1 MQLEPYQNGRGDK
14 SPHKRREVAHVT
26 EQAGKRPNL
35 RYVVVAVAVCLMAC
49 GTMGLPNAYGVFY
62 TPMSDALGAGRGAVT
77 MHMSIS
83 NLVIGLFTPIVA
95 RSLAHG
101 HKMRNVLMVATAL
114 VLVSGVVIAF
124 APNTLIMDIAAVV
137 RGIGF
142 AAVAMF
148 VITLYI
154 GNWFQKGR
162 GTITGI
168 ALSGSGIGSAIAS
181 PIVTACVENFGYQ
194 MAYLGFVAFTVLTIL
209 PVMLFCP
216 LTPEEVGLKPYGAD
230 EVDEDENDAKQGSED
245 LGLKLVLLSPTFVVL
260 VVFVLAI
267 VLITTL
273 SGHMASLAQDYGYSA
288 QVGALL
294 LSATMVGN
302 VVSKFALGAI
312 ADKIGAFRACVCSLV
327 TTLVGLLLILLN
339 LGGQTS
345 LLVSGFLYGTSFS
358 IGSLGISLL
367 TRYIFGDDQYA
378 EAYSTIS
385 LVTSLASALGV
396 TAAGLAYDLTGS
408 YAAPIIAGI
417 ALVGIA
423 GGCLVYLRWR
433 VTTRPWEK
441 RAQA

>member
-1 MQLEPYQNGRGDK
+1 MTKQRFD
-14 SPHKRREVAHVT
+14 T
-26 EQAGKRPNL
+26 
-35 RYVVVAVAVCLMAC
+35 RYAIVAVAICLMAC

-62 TPMSDALGAGRGAVT
+62 TPMSEALGAGRGAVT
-77 MHMSIS
+77 AHMSIS
-83 NLVIGLFTPIVA
+83 NLCIGLFTPIVA

-114 VLVSGVVIAF
+114 VIGSGVVIAL
-124 APNTLIMDIAAVV
+124 APNTLVMDVAAVV

-181 PIVTACVENFGYQ
+181 PIVTACIERFGYQ

-216 LTPEEVGLKPYGAD
+216 LTPEEVGLKPFGAD
-230 EVDEDENDAKQGSED
+230 EVDENETTTKSASED
-245 LGLKLVLLSPTFVVL
+245 LGLKLVLLSPTFIVL
-260 VVFVLAI
+260 VLFVICI

-294 LSATMVGN
+294 LSASMIGN
-302 VVSKFALGAI
+302 VVSKFAIGAL
-312 ADKIGAFRACVCSLV
+312 ADRIGAFRACVCSLV
-327 TTLVGLLLILLN
+327 TTLAGLVLILLN
-339 LGGQTS
+339 LGGQS
-345 LLVSGFLYGTSFS
+345 ALLASGFLYGTSFS

-367 TRYIFGDDQYA
+367 TRYIFGDAQYA

-385 LVTSLASALGV
+385 LVTSVASALGV

-417 ALVGIA
+417 ALVGVA
-423 GGCLVYLRWR
+423 GGCLAYLHWR

>member
-1 MQLEPYQNGRGDK
+1 MEK
-14 SPHKRREVAHVT
+14 SSS
-26 EQAGKRPNL
+26 NI
-35 RYVVVAVAVCLMAC
+35 RYAVVAVAVCLMAC

-62 TPMSDALGAGRGAVT
+62 TPMSEALGSGLGPVT

-83 NLVIGLFTPIVA
+83 NLAIGLFTPIVA

-101 HKMRNVLMVATAL
+101 HKMRNVLMVASAL

-124 APNTLIMDIAAVV
+124 APNTLVMDIAAVV

-142 AAVAMF
+142 AAAAMF

-154 GNWFQKGR
+154 GNWFEKGR

-181 PIVTACVENFGYQ
+181 PVVTACIQQFGYQ
-194 MAYLGFVAFTVLTIL
+194 TAYLGFVAFTVLTIL

-216 LTPEEVGLKPYGAD
+216 LTPEEVGLKPFGAD
-230 EVDEDENDAKQGSED
+230 EKSVAAADDGSTEAEAKSED
-245 LGLKLVLLSPTFVVL
+245 LGLKLVLLSPTFIVL
-260 VVFVLAI
+260 VLFVVCI

-294 LSATMVGN
+294 LSASMVGN
-302 VVSKFALGAI
+302 VVSKFAIGAL
-312 ADKIGAFRACVCSLV
+312 ADRIGAFRACVCSLV
-327 TTLVGLLLILLN
+327 TTFVGLLLILLN
-339 LGGQTS
+339 LGGQTA
-345 LLVSGFLYGTSFS
+345 LLASGFLYGTSFS

-367 TRYIFGDDQYA
+367 TRYIFGDKQYA
-378 EAYSTIS
+378 DAYSTIS

-396 TAAGLAYDLTGS
+396 VAAGLAYDLTGS
-408 YAAPIIAGI
+408 YAAPVLAGI
-417 ALVGIA
+417 VLVGIA
-423 GGCLVYLRWR
+423 GGCLAYLHWR

>member
-1 MQLEPYQNGRGDK
+1 MAKKGFDI
-14 SPHKRREVAHVT
+14 
-26 EQAGKRPNL
+26 
-35 RYVVVAVAVCLMAC
+35 RYAVVAVSICLMAC

-62 TPMSDALGAGRGAVT
+62 TPMSEALGAGRGAVT
-77 MHMSIS
+77 AHMSLS
-83 NLVIGLFTPIVA
+83 NLTIGLFTPIVA

-101 HKMRNVLMVATAL
+101 HKMRNVLLVAIAL
-114 VLVSGVVIAF
+114 VLSSGMVIAL
-124 APNTLIMDIAAVV
+124 APNTLIMDVAAIV

-181 PIVTACVENFGYQ
+181 PIVTACIERFGYQ

-216 LTPEEVGLKPYGAD
+216 LTPEEVGLKPFGAEEAD
-230 EVDEDENDAKQGSED
+230 ATDEDSTSSEN
-245 LGLKLVLLSPTFVVL
+245 LGLKLVLLSPTFIVL
-260 VVFVLAI
+260 VLFVLCI

-294 LSATMVGN
+294 LSASMVGN
-302 VVSKFALGAI
+302 VASKFALGAL
-312 ADKIGAFRACVCSLV
+312 ADRIGAFRACVCSLV
-327 TTLVGLLLILLN
+327 TTLAGLVLILLN
-339 LGGQTS
+339 LGGQS
-345 LLVSGFLYGTSFS
+345 ALLASGFLYGTSFS

-367 TRYIFGDDQYA
+367 TRYIFGDARYA

-385 LVTSLASALGV
+385 LVTSVASALGV

-417 ALVGIA
+417 VLVGVA
-423 GGCLVYLRWR
+423 GGCLAYLRWR

>member
-1 MQLEPYQNGRGDK
+1 MNKERLNI
-14 SPHKRREVAHVT
+14 
-26 EQAGKRPNL
+26 
-35 RYVVVAVAVCLMAC
+35 RYVIVAVAVCLMAC

-62 TPMSDALGAGRGAVT
+62 TPMSEALHAGRGAVT

-83 NLVIGLFTPIVA
+83 NLIIGLFTPIVA

-114 VLVSGVVIAF
+114 VLASGVVIAF

-137 RGIGF
+137 RGVGF

-148 VITLYI
+148 IITLYI
-154 GNWFQKGR
+154 GNWFKKGR

-181 PIVTACVENFGYQ
+181 PIVTACIENFGYQ
-194 MAYLGFVAFTVLTIL
+194 TAYLGFVAFTVITIL

-230 EVDEDENDAKQGSED
+230 EEDESAGGEQSATED
-245 LGLKLVLLSPTFVVL
+245 LGLKLVLLSPTFIVL
-260 VVFVLAI
+260 VVFVVAI

-294 LSATMVGN
+294 LSASMVGN

-312 ADKIGAFRACVCSLV
+312 ADRIGAFRACVISLV
-327 TTLVGLLLILLN
+327 TTLVGLLLILFN
-339 LGGQTS
+339 FGGQTA
-345 LLVSGFLYGTSFS
+345 LLVSGFLYGTCFS

-378 EAYSTIS
+378 DAYSTIS
-385 LVTSLASALGV
+385 LVTSVASALGV
-396 TAAGLAYDLTGS
+396 TAAGLAFDVTGS
-408 YAAPIIAGI
+408 YAAPIAAGI
-417 ALVGIA
+417 ALVAVA
-423 GGCLVYLRWR
+423 GGCLAYLRWR

>member
-1 MQLEPYQNGRGDK
+1 MTKERSNF
-14 SPHKRREVAHVT
+14 
-26 EQAGKRPNL
+26 
-35 RYVVVAVAVCLMAC
+35 RYVLVAVAVCLMAC

-62 TPMSDALGAGRGAVT
+62 KPMAEGLGAGLGAVT
-77 MHMSIS
+77 MHMSVS
-83 NLVIGLFTPIVA
+83 NLAIGLFTPIVA

-114 VLVSGVVIAF
+114 VIVSGVVIAF
-124 APNTLIMDIAAVV
+124 APNTLVMDVAAVV
-137 RGIGF
+137 RGVGF

-181 PIVTACVENFGYQ
+181 PIVTACIERFGYQ
-194 MAYLGFVAFTVLTIL
+194 AAYLGFVGFTVLTIL

-216 LTPEEVGLKPYGAD
+216 LTPEEVGLKPFGAEEAD
-230 EVDEDENDAKQGSED
+230 ESSTDEKQASES
-245 LGLKLVLLSPTFVVL
+245 LGLKLVLVSPTFIVL
-260 VVFVLAI
+260 VLLVLCI

-294 LSATMVGN
+294 LSASMVGN
-302 VVSKFALGAI
+302 VSSKFALGAL
-312 ADKIGAFRACVCSLV
+312 ADRIGAFRACVCSLV
-327 TTLVGLLLILLN
+327 TTFVGLLLILLN
-339 LGGQTS
+339 VGGQTG
-345 LLVSGFLYGTSFS
+345 LLISGFLYGTSFS

-367 TRYIFGDDQYA
+367 TRYIFGDDQYS

-385 LVTSLASALGV
+385 LVTSVASALGV
-396 TAAGLAYDLTGS
+396 TVAGLAYDVTGS

-417 ALVGIA
+417 VLVGVA
-423 GGCLVYLRWR
+423 GGCLVYLNWR
-433 VTTRPWEK
+433 VKTRPWEK
-441 RAQA
+441 RAEA

>member
-1 MQLEPYQNGRGDK
+1 MAKQRIDI
-14 SPHKRREVAHVT
+14 
-26 EQAGKRPNL
+26 
-35 RYVVVAVAVCLMAC
+35 RYVIVAIAVCLMAC

-83 NLVIGLFTPIVA
+83 NLCIGLFTPIVA

-114 VLVSGVVIAF
+114 VLGSGVVIAL
-124 APNTLIMDIAAVV
+124 APNTLIMDVAAVV

-181 PIVTACVENFGYQ
+181 PIVTACIERFGYQ
-194 MAYLGFVAFTVLTIL
+194 MAYLGFVGFTVLTIL

-216 LTPEEVGLKPYGAD
+216 LTPEEVGLKPFGAD
-230 EVDEDENDAKQGSED
+230 EVDASSEEASTSSED
-245 LGLKLVLLSPTFVVL
+245 LGLKLVLLSPTFIVL
-260 VVFVLAI
+260 VLFVICI

-294 LSATMVGN
+294 LSASMVGN

-312 ADKIGAFRACVCSLV
+312 ADRIGAFRACVCSLV
-327 TTLVGLLLILLN
+327 TTLAGLVLILLN
-339 LGGQTS
+339 LGGQS
-345 LLVSGFLYGTSFS
+345 ALLASGFLYGTSFS

-367 TRYIFGDDQYA
+367 TRYIFGDAQYA

-385 LVTSLASALGV
+385 LVTSVASALGV

-423 GGCLVYLRWR
+423 GGCLAYLHWR

>member
-1 MQLEPYQNGRGDK
+1 MEKQRFDI
-14 SPHKRREVAHVT
+14 
-26 EQAGKRPNL
+26 
-35 RYVVVAVAVCLMAC
+35 RYAIVAVAICLLAC

-62 TPMSDALGAGRGAVT
+62 TPMSEALGAGRGAVT

-83 NLVIGLFTPIVA
+83 NLCIGLFTPIVA

-101 HKMRNVLMVATAL
+101 HKMRNVLLVATAL
-114 VLVSGVVIAF
+114 VLGSGVVIAL
-124 APNTLIMDIAAVV
+124 APNTLIMDVAAVV

-181 PIVTACVENFGYQ
+181 PIVTACIERFGYQ
-194 MAYLGFVAFTVLTIL
+194 MAYLGFVGFTVLTIL
-209 PVMLFCP
+209 PVIFFCP
-216 LTPEEVGLKPYGAD
+216 LTPEEVGLKPFGAD
-230 EVDEDENDAKQGSED
+230 EADATEADAKTSAPTED
-245 LGLKLVLLSPTFVVL
+245 LGLKLVYLSPTFIVL
-260 VVFVLAI
+260 VIFVIAI

-294 LSATMVGN
+294 LSASMIGN
-302 VVSKFALGAI
+302 VVSKFVLGAL
-312 ADKIGAFRACVCSLV
+312 ADRIGAFNACVCSLT
-327 TTLVGLLLILLN
+327 TTLAGLVLILLN
-339 LGGQTS
+339 LGGQNA
-345 LLVSGFLYGTSFS
+345 LLASGFLYGTSFS

-367 TRYIFGDDQYA
+367 TRHIFGDAQYA
-378 EAYSTIS
+378 DAYSTIS
-385 LVTSLASALGV
+385 LVTSVASALGV
-396 TAAGLAYDLTGS
+396 TAAGLAYDVTGS

-423 GGCLVYLRWR
+423 GGCLAYLRWR

>member
-1 MQLEPYQNGRGDK
+1 MTKQRFD
-14 SPHKRREVAHVT
+14 T
-26 EQAGKRPNL
+26 
-35 RYVVVAVAVCLMAC
+35 RYAIVAVAICLMAC

-62 TPMSDALGAGRGAVT
+62 TPMSEALGAGRGAVT
-77 MHMSIS
+77 AHMSIS
-83 NLVIGLFTPIVA
+83 NLCIGLFTPIVA

-114 VLVSGVVIAF
+114 VIGSGVVIAL
-124 APNTLIMDIAAVV
+124 APNTLVMDVAAVV

-181 PIVTACVENFGYQ
+181 PIVTACIERFGYQ

-216 LTPEEVGLKPYGAD
+216 LTPEEVGLKPFGAD
-230 EVDEDENDAKQGSED
+230 EVDENETTTKSASED
-245 LGLKLVLLSPTFVVL
+245 LGLKLVLLSPTFIVL
-260 VVFVLAI
+260 VLFVICI

-294 LSATMVGN
+294 LSASMIGN
-302 VVSKFALGAI
+302 VVSKFAIGAL
-312 ADKIGAFRACVCSLV
+312 ADRIGAFRACVCSLV
-327 TTLVGLLLILLN
+327 TTLAGLVLILLN
-339 LGGQTS
+339 LGGQS
-345 LLVSGFLYGTSFS
+345 ALLASGFLYGTSFS

-367 TRYIFGDDQYA
+367 TRYIFGDAQYA

-385 LVTSLASALGV
+385 LVTSVASALGV
-396 TAAGLAYDLTGS
+396 TTAGLAYDLTGS

-417 ALVGIA
+417 ALVGVA
-423 GGCLVYLRWR
+423 GGCLAYLHWR

-441 RAQA
+441 RARA

>member
-1 MQLEPYQNGRGDK
+1 
-14 SPHKRREVAHVT
+14 
-26 EQAGKRPNL
+26 
-35 RYVVVAVAVCLMAC
+35 MAC

-62 TPMSDALGAGRGAVT
+62 TPMSKALGVGIGPVT

-83 NLVIGLFTPIVA
+83 NLAIGLFTPVVA

-114 VLVSGVVIAF
+114 VLLSGVVIAF
-124 APNTLIMDIAAVV
+124 APNTLIMDAAAIV

-154 GNWFQKGR
+154 GNWFEKGR

-181 PIVTACVENFGYQ
+181 PVVTACIERFGYQ
-194 MAYLGFVAFTVLTIL
+194 TAYLGFVGFTVLTIL
-209 PVMLFCP
+209 PVLLFCP
-216 LTPEEVGLKPYGAD
+216 LTPAEVGLKPYGAGEAD
-230 EVDEDENDAKQGSED
+230 EKAQDAPSATENLD
-245 LGLKLVLLSPTFVVL
+245 LKLVLLSPTFIVL
-260 VVFVLAI
+260 VVFVLCI

-273 SGHMASLAQDYGYSA
+273 SGHMASLAQDYGYTA

-294 LSATMVGN
+294 LSASMVGN
-302 VVSKFALGAI
+302 VVSKFVLGAL
-312 ADKIGAFRACVCSLV
+312 ADRIGAFRACVCSLV

-339 LGGQTS
+339 LGGQTA

-367 TRYIFGDDQYA
+367 TRYIFGDAQYA
-378 EAYSTIS
+378 TAYSTIS
-385 LVTSLASALGV
+385 AVTSVASAFGV
-396 TAAGLAYDLTGS
+396 TAAGLAFDLTGS
-408 YAAPIIAGI
+408 YAAPIMAGI
-417 ALVGIA
+417 ALACVA
-423 GGCLVYLRWR
+423 GGCLAYLRWR

>member
-1 MQLEPYQNGRGDK
+1 MEK
-14 SPHKRREVAHVT
+14 KRL
-26 EQAGKRPNL
+26 NI

-101 HKMRNVLMVATAL
+101 HKIRNVLMVATTL
-114 VLVSGVVIAF
+114 VLLSGVVIAF
-124 APNTLIMDIAAVV
+124 APNTLIMDVAAVV
-137 RGIGF
+137 RGVGF

-148 VITLYI
+148 IITLYI
-154 GNWFQKGR
+154 GNWFKKGR

-181 PIVTACVENFGYQ
+181 PIVTACIQNYGYQ
-194 MAYLGFVAFTVLTIL
+194 AAYLGFVAFTVLTIL

-230 EVDEDENDAKQGSED
+230 EDDVEKASDTAKSASDDES
-245 LGLKLVLLSPTFVVL
+245 LSLKLVLLSPTFIVL
-260 VVFVLAI
+260 VIFVVAI

-294 LSATMVGN
+294 LSASMVGN

-312 ADKIGAFRACVCSLV
+312 ADRIGAFRACVISLV
-327 TTLVGLLLILLN
+327 TTLVGLLLILFN
-339 LGGQTS
+339 LGGQTA
-345 LLVSGFLYGTSFS
+345 LLASGFLYGTCFS

-367 TRYIFGDDQYA
+367 TRYIFGDEQYA

-385 LVTSLASALGV
+385 LVTSVASALGV
-396 TAAGLAYDLTGS
+396 TAAGLAFDLTGS
-408 YAAPIIAGI
+408 YATPIIAGI
-417 ALVGIA
+417 VLVGVA
-423 GGCLVYLRWR
+423 GCCLAYLRWR
-433 VTTRPWEK
+433 VNARPWEK

>member
-1 MQLEPYQNGRGDK
+1 MAKQRTDI
-14 SPHKRREVAHVT
+14 
-26 EQAGKRPNL
+26 
-35 RYVVVAVAVCLMAC
+35 RYVIVAVAICLMAC

-62 TPMSDALGAGRGAVT
+62 TPMSEALGAGRGAVT
-77 MHMSIS
+77 AHMSIS
-83 NLVIGLFTPIVA
+83 NLCIGLFTPIVA

-114 VLVSGVVIAF
+114 VIGSGVVIAL
-124 APNTLIMDIAAVV
+124 APNTLIMDVAAVV

-181 PIVTACVENFGYQ
+181 PIVTACIERFGYQ

-209 PVMLFCP
+209 PVIFFCP
-216 LTPEEVGLKPYGAD
+216 LTPEEVGLKPFGAD
-230 EVDEDENDAKQGSED
+230 EADDSAAETKASDD
-245 LGLKLVLLSPTFVVL
+245 LGLKLVLLSPTFIVL
-260 VVFVLAI
+260 VLFVLCI

-294 LSATMVGN
+294 LSASMVGN

-312 ADKIGAFRACVCSLV
+312 ADRIGAFRACVCSLV
-327 TTLVGLLLILLN
+327 TTLAGLVLILLN
-339 LGGQTS
+339 LGGQAS
-345 LLVSGFLYGTSFS
+345 LLASGFLYGTSFS

-367 TRYIFGDDQYA
+367 TRYIFGDAQYA
-378 EAYSTIS
+378 DAYSTIS
-385 LVTSLASALGV
+385 LVTSVASALGV

-417 ALVGIA
+417 ALVGVA
-423 GGCLVYLRWR
+423 GGCLAYLHWR

-441 RAQA
+441 RARA

>member
-1 MQLEPYQNGRGDK
+1 MEK
-14 SPHKRREVAHVT
+14 KRL
-26 EQAGKRPNL
+26 NS
-35 RYVVVAVAVCLMAC
+35 RYIVVAVAVCLMAC

-101 HKMRNVLMVATAL
+101 HKMRNVLMVATSL

-124 APNTLIMDIAAVV
+124 APNTLIMDVAAVV
-137 RGIGF
+137 RGVGF

-148 VITLYI
+148 IITLYI

-181 PIVTACVENFGYQ
+181 PIVTACIERFGYQ
-194 MAYLGFVAFTVLTIL
+194 AAYLGFVGFTVLTIL
-209 PVMLFCP
+209 PVMLLCP

-230 EVDEDENDAKQGSED
+230 EVDESAADAAPASDD
-245 LGLKLVLLSPTFVVL
+245 LGLKLVLLSPTFIVL
-260 VVFVLAI
+260 VVFVVAI

-294 LSATMVGN
+294 LSASMIGN

-312 ADKIGAFRACVCSLV
+312 ADRIGAFRACVISLV
-327 TTLVGLLLILLN
+327 TTLVGLLLILFN
-339 LGGQTS
+339 LGGQTA
-345 LLVSGFLYGTSFS
+345 LLVSGFLYGTCFS

-367 TRYIFGDDQYA
+367 TRYIFGDAQYA
-378 EAYSTIS
+378 DAYSTIS
-385 LVTSLASALGV
+385 LVTSVASALGV

-417 ALVGIA
+417 ALVAVA
-423 GGCLVYLRWR
+423 GGCLAYLRWR

-441 RAQA
+441 RTHAA

>member
-1 MQLEPYQNGRGDK
+1 MDNQRGSTK
-14 SPHKRREVAHVT
+14 
-26 EQAGKRPNL
+26 
-35 RYVVVAVAVCLMAC
+35 
-49 GTMGLPNAYGVFY
+49 
-62 TPMSDALGAGRGAVT
+62 ALGVGIGPVT

-83 NLVIGLFTPIVA
+83 NLAIGLFTPVVA

-114 VLVSGVVIAF
+114 VLLSGVVIAF
-124 APNTLIMDIAAVV
+124 APNTLIMDAAAIV

-154 GNWFQKGR
+154 GNWFEKGR

-181 PIVTACVENFGYQ
+181 PVVTACIERFGYQ
-194 MAYLGFVAFTVLTIL
+194 TAYLGFVGFTVLTIL
-209 PVMLFCP
+209 PVLLFCP
-216 LTPEEVGLKPYGAD
+216 LTPAEVGLKPYGAGEAD
-230 EVDEDENDAKQGSED
+230 EKAQDAPSATD
-245 LGLKLVLLSPTFVVL
+245 NLGLKLVILSPTFIVL
-260 VVFVLAI
+260 VVFVLCI

-273 SGHMASLAQDYGYSA
+273 SGHMASLAQDYGYTA

-294 LSATMVGN
+294 LSASMVGN
-302 VVSKFALGAI
+302 VVSKFVLGAL
-312 ADKIGAFRACVCSLV
+312 ADRIGAFRACACSLV

-339 LGGQTS
+339 LGGQTA

-367 TRYIFGDDQYA
+367 TRYIFGDAQYA
-378 EAYSTIS
+378 TAYSTIS
-385 LVTSLASALGV
+385 AVTSVASAFGV
-396 TAAGLAYDLTGS
+396 TAAGLAFDLTGS
-408 YAAPIIAGI
+408 YAAPIMAGI
-417 ALVGIA
+417 ALACVA
-423 GGCLVYLRWR
+423 GGCLAYLRWR

>member
-1 MQLEPYQNGRGDK
+1 ME
-14 SPHKRREVAHVT
+14 KRDL
-26 EQAGKRPNL
+26 NI

-114 VLVSGVVIAF
+114 VLLSGVVIAF
-124 APNTLIMDIAAVV
+124 APNTLIMDVAAVV

-148 VITLYI
+148 IITLYI
-154 GNWFQKGR
+154 GNWFKKGR

-181 PIVTACVENFGYQ
+181 PIVTACIQSFGYQ
-194 MAYLGFVAFTVLTIL
+194 VAYLGFVAFTVLTIL

-230 EVDEDENDAKQGSED
+230 EEDEGESAETTEPASEN
-245 LGLKLVLLSPTFVVL
+245 LSLKLVLLSPTFIVL
-260 VVFVLAI
+260 VIFVVAI

-294 LSATMVGN
+294 LSASMVGN

-312 ADKIGAFRACVCSLV
+312 ADRIGAFRACVISLV
-327 TTLVGLLLILLN
+327 TTLVGLLLILFN
-339 LGGQTS
+339 LGGQTA
-345 LLVSGFLYGTSFS
+345 LLASGFLYGTCFS

-367 TRYIFGDDQYA
+367 TRYIFGDEQYA
-378 EAYSTIS
+378 DAYSTIS
-385 LVTSLASALGV
+385 LVTSVASALGV
-396 TAAGLAYDLTGS
+396 TAAGLAYDITGS

-417 ALVGIA
+417 VLVGIA
-423 GGCLVYLRWR
+423 GGCLAYLHWR

-441 RAQA
+441 RVQA

>member
-1 MQLEPYQNGRGDK
+1 MAK
-14 SPHKRREVAHVT
+14 SRSSF
-26 EQAGKRPNL
+26 
-35 RYVVVAVAVCLMAC
+35 RYAVVAVAVCLMAC

-62 TPMSDALGAGRGAVT
+62 TPMSEALGAGRGAVT

-83 NLVIGLFTPIVA
+83 NLCIGLFTPIVA
-95 RSLAHG
+95 RSLARG

-114 VLVSGVVIAF
+114 VIVSGVVIAF
-124 APNTLIMDIAAVV
+124 APNTLIMDVAAVV
-137 RGIGF
+137 RGVGF

-181 PIVTACVENFGYQ
+181 PIVTACIERFGYQ
-194 MAYLGFVAFTVLTIL
+194 TAYLGFVGFTVLTIL

-216 LTPEEVGLKPYGAD
+216 LTPEEVGLKPFGAEEAD
-230 EVDEDENDAKQGSED
+230 EASTNEEEASEN
-245 LGLKLVLLSPTFVVL
+245 LGLKLVLASPTFVVL
-260 VVFVLAI
+260 VLLVLCI

-294 LSATMVGN
+294 LSASMVGN
-302 VVSKFALGAI
+302 VSSKFALGAL
-312 ADKIGAFRACVCSLV
+312 ADRIGAFRACVCSLV
-327 TTLVGLLLILLN
+327 TTLAGLLLILLN
-339 LGGQTS
+339 VGGQTG
-345 LLVSGFLYGTSFS
+345 LLISGFLYGTSFS

-367 TRYIFGDDQYA
+367 TRYIFGDDQYS

-385 LVTSLASALGV
+385 LVTSVASALGV
-396 TAAGLAYDLTGS
+396 TVAGLAYDVTGS

-417 ALVGIA
+417 VLVGVA
-423 GGCLVYLRWR
+423 GGCLAYLNWR
-433 VTTRPWEK
+433 VKTRPWER
-441 RAQA
+441 RAEA

>member
-1 MQLEPYQNGRGDK
+1 MDK
-14 SPHKRREVAHVT
+14 KRLDA
-26 EQAGKRPNL
+26 
-35 RYVVVAVAVCLMAC
+35 RYVIVAVAVCLMAC

-83 NLVIGLFTPIVA
+83 NLIIGLFTPIVA
-95 RSLAHG
+95 KSLAHG

-124 APNTLIMDIAAVV
+124 APNTLIMDVAAVV

-148 VITLYI
+148 IITLYI

-181 PIVTACVENFGYQ
+181 PIVTACIETFGYQ
-194 MAYLGFVAFTVLTIL
+194 VAYLGFVGFTVLTIL
-209 PVMLFCP
+209 PVMLLCP

-230 EVDEDENDAKQGSED
+230 ETDDAAADESPASED

-260 VVFVLAI
+260 VLFVIAI

-294 LSATMVGN
+294 LSASMVGN

-312 ADKIGAFRACVCSLV
+312 ADRIGAFRACVISLV
-327 TTLVGLLLILLN
+327 TTLVGLLLILFN
-339 LGGQTS
+339 LGGQMA
-345 LLVSGFLYGTSFS
+345 LLVSGFLYGTCFS

-367 TRYIFGDDQYA
+367 TRYIFGDAQYA
-378 EAYSTIS
+378 DAYSTIS
-385 LVTSLASALGV
+385 LVTSVASALGV
-396 TAAGLAYDLTGS
+396 TAAGLAYDVTGS

-417 ALVGIA
+417 VLVGVA
-423 GGCLVYLRWR
+423 GGCLAYLRWR

-441 RAQA
+441 RAAA

>member
-1 MQLEPYQNGRGDK
+1 
-14 SPHKRREVAHVT
+14 
-26 EQAGKRPNL
+26 
-35 RYVVVAVAVCLMAC
+35 
-49 GTMGLPNAYGVFY
+49 
-62 TPMSDALGAGRGAVT
+62 

-83 NLVIGLFTPIVA
+83 NLCIGLFTPIVA

-101 HKMRNVLMVATAL
+101 HKMRNVLLVATAL
-114 VLVSGVVIAF
+114 VLGSGVVIAL
-124 APNTLIMDIAAVV
+124 APNTLIMDVAAVV

-181 PIVTACVENFGYQ
+181 PIVTACIERFGYQ
-194 MAYLGFVAFTVLTIL
+194 MAYLGFVGFTVLTIL
-209 PVMLFCP
+209 PVIFFCP
-216 LTPEEVGLKPYGAD
+216 LTPEEVGLK
-230 EVDEDENDAKQGSED
+230 
-245 LGLKLVLLSPTFVVL
+245 LVYLSPTFIVL
-260 VVFVLAI
+260 VLFVLCI

-294 LSATMVGN
+294 LSASMIGN
-302 VVSKFALGAI
+302 VVSKFVLGAL
-312 ADKIGAFRACVCSLV
+312 ADRIGAFNACVCSLT
-327 TTLVGLLLILLN
+327 TTLAGLVLILLN
-339 LGGQTS
+339 LGGQNA
-345 LLVSGFLYGTSFS
+345 LLASGFLYGTSFS

-367 TRYIFGDDQYA
+367 TRHIFGDAQYA
-378 EAYSTIS
+378 DAYSTIS
-385 LVTSLASALGV
+385 LVTSVASALGV
-396 TAAGLAYDLTGS
+396 TAAGLAYDVTGS

-417 ALVGIA
+417 VLVGIA
-423 GGCLVYLRWR
+423 GGCLACLRWR

>member
-1 MQLEPYQNGRGDK
+1 M
-14 SPHKRREVAHVT
+14 
-26 EQAGKRPNL
+26 
-35 RYVVVAVAVCLMAC
+35 
-49 GTMGLPNAYGVFY
+49 
-62 TPMSDALGAGRGAVT
+62 
-77 MHMSIS
+77 
-83 NLVIGLFTPIVA
+83 
-95 RSLAHG
+95 
-101 HKMRNVLMVATAL
+101 
-114 VLVSGVVIAF
+114 
-124 APNTLIMDIAAVV
+124 
-137 RGIGF
+137 
-142 AAVAMF
+142 
-148 VITLYI
+148 
-154 GNWFQKGR
+154 
-162 GTITGI
+162 
-168 ALSGSGIGSAIAS
+168 
-181 PIVTACVENFGYQ
+181 
-194 MAYLGFVAFTVLTIL
+194 
-209 PVMLFCP
+209 
-216 LTPEEVGLKPYGAD
+216 
-230 EVDEDENDAKQGSED
+230 
-245 LGLKLVLLSPTFVVL
+245 
-260 VVFVLAI
+260 
-267 VLITTL
+267 
-273 SGHMASLAQDYGYSA
+273 
-288 QVGALL
+288 GALL

>member
-1 MQLEPYQNGRGDK
+1 MEKRGL
-14 SPHKRREVAHVT
+14 
-26 EQAGKRPNL
+26 NI

-114 VLVSGVVIAF
+114 VLLSGVVIAF
-124 APNTLIMDIAAVV
+124 APNTLIMDVAAVV

-148 VITLYI
+148 IITLYI
-154 GNWFQKGR
+154 GNWFKKGR

-181 PIVTACVENFGYQ
+181 PIVTACIQSFGYQ
-194 MAYLGFVAFTVLTIL
+194 VAYLGFVAFTVLTIM

-230 EVDEDENDAKQGSED
+230 EEDEGEGAETTEPASEN
-245 LGLKLVLLSPTFVVL
+245 LSLKLVLLSPTFIVL
-260 VVFVLAI
+260 VIFVVAI

-294 LSATMVGN
+294 LSASMVDN

-312 ADKIGAFRACVCSLV
+312 ADRIGAFRACVISLV
-327 TTLVGLLLILLN
+327 TTLVGLLLILFN
-339 LGGQTS
+339 LGGQTA
-345 LLVSGFLYGTSFS
+345 LLASGFLYGTCFS

-367 TRYIFGDDQYA
+367 TRYIFGDEQYA
-378 EAYSTIS
+378 DAYSTIS
-385 LVTSLASALGV
+385 LVTSVASALGV
-396 TAAGLAYDLTGS
+396 TAAGLAYDITGS

-417 ALVGIA
+417 VLVGIA
-423 GGCLVYLRWR
+423 GGCLAYLHWR

-441 RAQA
+441 RVQA

>member
-1 MQLEPYQNGRGDK
+1 
-14 SPHKRREVAHVT
+14 
-26 EQAGKRPNL
+26 
-35 RYVVVAVAVCLMAC
+35 MAC

-62 TPMSDALGAGRGAVT
+62 TPMSKALGVGIGPVT

-83 NLVIGLFTPIVA
+83 NLAIGLFTPVVA

-114 VLVSGVVIAF
+114 VLLSGVVIAF
-124 APNTLIMDIAAVV
+124 APNTLIMDAAAIV

-154 GNWFQKGR
+154 GNWFEKGR

-181 PIVTACVENFGYQ
+181 PVVTACIERFGYQ
-194 MAYLGFVAFTVLTIL
+194 TAYLGFVGFTVLTIL
-209 PVMLFCP
+209 PVLLFCP
-216 LTPEEVGLKPYGAD
+216 LTPAEVGLKPYGAGEAD
-230 EVDEDENDAKQGSED
+230 EKAQDAPSAAD
-245 LGLKLVLLSPTFVVL
+245 NLDLKLVLLSPTFIVL
-260 VVFVLAI
+260 VVFVLCI

-273 SGHMASLAQDYGYSA
+273 SGHMASLAQDYGYTA

-294 LSATMVGN
+294 LSASMVGN
-302 VVSKFALGAI
+302 VVSKFVLGAL
-312 ADKIGAFRACVCSLV
+312 ADRIGAFRACVCSLV

-339 LGGQTS
+339 LGGQTA

-367 TRYIFGDDQYA
+367 TRYIFGDAQYA
-378 EAYSTIS
+378 TAYSTIS
-385 LVTSLASALGV
+385 AVTSVASAFGV
-396 TAAGLAYDLTGS
+396 TAAGLAFDLTGS
-408 YAAPIIAGI
+408 YAAPIMAGI
-417 ALVGIA
+417 ALACVA
-423 GGCLVYLRWR
+423 GGCLAYLRWR